1 MDAAE
6 EWMREGQAT
15 VREEWMVEYWEI
27 VLIGRCFERLI
38 IIETTGPE
46 KGTHLILPLTHFL
59 THALAH
65 TLIHQ
70 MNAFI

>member
-1 MDAAE
+1 
-6 EWMREGQAT
+6 
-15 VREEWMVEYWEI
+15 MVEYWEI

-65 TLIHQ
+65 SLIHQ